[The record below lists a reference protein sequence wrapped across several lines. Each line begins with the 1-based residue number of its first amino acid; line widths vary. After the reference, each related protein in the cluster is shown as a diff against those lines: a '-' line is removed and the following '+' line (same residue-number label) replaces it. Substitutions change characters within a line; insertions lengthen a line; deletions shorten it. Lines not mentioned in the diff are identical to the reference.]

1 MAKTKEHT
9 IADKLHELATLQEV
23 HSKLD
28 AIQVMKGE
36 LPMEVADLEDELTGL
51 NTRLSKIKAEVE
63 EKNIDISDR
72 KNIIKESSAQI
83 IKFDKQLNS
92 VKNNR
97 EFDALTKEIEMQ
109 KLEIQLCEKKIKD
122 TTFAV
127 ETLQDTINETQS
139 TIDNKNALLGEKHKE
154 LQVIIS
160 ETEKEEKDLNDKISD
175 IAKDIDEKYRNA
187 YYRIRKSYKNGLA
200 VVKVQRDACGGCF
213 GKIPLQTQSIIRT
226 KKNIITCEHCGR
238 ILSDVEEW
246 ERVPTVV
253 VEE

>member
-9 IADKLHELATLQEV
+9 VADKLQELASLQEV

-36 LPMEVADLEDELTGL
+36 LPMEVSDLEDELTGL
-51 NTRLSKIKAEVE
+51 SSRLSKIKTEVE
-63 EKNIDISDR
+63 DKNLDISDR
-72 KNIIKESSAQI
+72 KNKIKESSAQI
-83 IKFDKQLNS
+83 VKFDKQLNA

-109 KLEIQLCEKKIKD
+109 KLEIQLSEKKIKD
-122 TTFAV
+122 ATFAI
-127 ETLQDTINETQS
+127 ETLQKTIDDTQS
-139 TIDNKNALLGEKHKE
+139 NIDNKNALLAEKHKE
-154 LQVIIS
+154 LQIIIA
-160 ETEKEEKDLNDKISD
+160 ETEKEEKELNDKI
-175 IAKDIDEKYRNA
+175 AELEKDIDEKYRNA
-187 YYRIRKSYKNGLA
+187 YYRIRRSYKNGLA
-200 VVKVQRDACGGCF
+200 VVKVMRDSCGGCF

-246 ERVPTVV
+246 ERTPTVV
-253 VEE
+253 IEE